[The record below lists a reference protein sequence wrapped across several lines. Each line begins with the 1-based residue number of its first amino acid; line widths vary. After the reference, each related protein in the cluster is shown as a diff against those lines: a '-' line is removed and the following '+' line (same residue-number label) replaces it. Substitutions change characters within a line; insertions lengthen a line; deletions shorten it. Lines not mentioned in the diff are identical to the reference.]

1 MDLVDKLQSLKSTW
15 GLLSVA
21 TVLFPGAAYW
31 FNISSIKSSPIGEYY
46 LLTGVP
52 LGALTLLLALRLA
65 DNISDTS
72 IRNIALVLAFVVL
85 PGALAGFVSQSADC
99 KDASPVRGITTCS
112 AQMFGYQ
119 VGQGYITAT
128 VKSAGRLKEFR
139 SFCECYPTGGGE
151 YNNCKYGQ
159 WETVLDE
166 INPSEYYA
174 VTLFNLCI
182 ITLTMTFTLLAS
194 LFD

>member
-1 MDLVDKLQSLKSTW
+1 MDLVDKLQSLKSAW

-46 LLTGVP
+46 LLVGVP
-52 LGALTLLLALRLA
+52 LGALTLIFALILA

-72 IRNIALVLAFVVL
+72 SRNIALILSLVVL
-85 PGALAGFVSQSADC
+85 PGAIAGLVLKSADC
-99 KDASPVRGITTCS
+99 KDASPVWGPTTCS
-112 AQMFGYQ
+112 AEMFGYQ
-119 VGQGYITAT
+119 VGNGYVTSAT
-128 VKSAGRLKEFR
+128 KRAGRITEVR

-159 WETVLDE
+159 WQTVRDE

-174 VTLFNLCI
+174 VALFSTCI
-182 ITLTMTFTLLAS
+182 VTLTMIFTLLAS